1 MGARSKLMCGT
12 ISCLI
17 LGLVLFVAGSSYVI
31 VCECYPVAGKYKIP
45 HMDAFVV
52 WMEKH
57 MVDK

>member
-1 MGARSKLMCGT
+1 MCGT

-31 VCECYPVAGKYKIP
+31 VCECYPVAGKYKIL
-45 HMDAFVV
+45 HMDVFVV